1 MDIDIKDPKIV
12 RWLLAVL
19 VILVLLPVYFFTTAL
34 PVTYKA
40 RRTEIAKLQARDQ
53 ELSRDLEKAR
63 LLVRNLSRV
72 EKEYQALHEQWSVAQ
87 MLLPLKNEIP
97 ALLRKVTAA
106 GSQSGV
112 EFQLFKPG
120 SPVPREFY
128 AENPVEVKVQGDY
141 HQTGMFLSRLA
152 NLNRIVNVG
161 NLKLKGL
168 DNKQEDHPGTVE
180 ASMTL
185 TAYTL
190 EGAGAVE
197 APGQAKGG
205 QQVAPKKPAGNDD
218 EPDVGQTA
226 PQGKGSNPIARARSA
241 AAKSSAASG
250 AGR

>member
-19 VILVLLPVYFFTTAL
+19 VILVLVPVYFFTTAL
-34 PVTYKA
+34 PVTYKS

-161 NLKLKGL
+161 NLKLKGI
-168 DNKQEDHPGTVE
+168 DSKQEDHPGTVE

-190 EGAGAVE
+190 EGAGGSEVA
-197 APGQAKGG
+197 QAGG
-205 QQVAPKKPAGNDD
+205 DKKLAPKKPAGNDD
-218 EPDVGQTA
+218 EPDLGQTA
-226 PQGKGSNPIARARSA
+226 PQGKGSNPVTRARGA
-241 AAKSSAASG
+241 AAKASAASG
-250 AGR
+250 AGH